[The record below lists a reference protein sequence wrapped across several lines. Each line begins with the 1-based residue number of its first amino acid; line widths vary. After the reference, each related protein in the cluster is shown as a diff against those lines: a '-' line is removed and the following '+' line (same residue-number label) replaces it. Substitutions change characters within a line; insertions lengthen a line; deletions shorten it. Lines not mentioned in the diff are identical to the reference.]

1 MARPHKLTKYSQEEV
16 RQKVVEL
23 GGLKPAAQFYGVA
36 TSTVGIKVGNFCRLG
51 VKPNHIKE
59 IKELS
64 TGHTMKSVGEILGYT
79 RGQIY
84 WAAKSHG
91 IEFKMAGKPR
101 SNSRLS
107 QQQMDNMDLIV
118 KNFDSVMDCAK
129 AHNVCSR
136 TIDKHI
142 QLSKRKRE
150 AAHSN
155 NQAG

>member
-1 MARPHKLTKYSQEEV
+1 MARPYKLASYSQEEV
-16 RQKVVEL
+16 RQKVLEL
-23 GGLKPAAQFYGVA
+23 GGLKPAAEFYGVA
-36 TSTVGIKVGNFCRLG
+36 PSTVGIKVGNFCRLG

-59 IKELS
+59 IKELAP
-64 TGHTMKSVGEILGYT
+64 GHTMKSVGEILGYT

-107 QQQMDNMDLIV
+107 QQQMNNMDLIV
-118 KNFDSVMDCAK
+118 RNFDSVLDCAK

-142 QLSKRKRE
+142 RLSKEKRE
-150 AAHSN
+150 ASHSSN
-155 NQAG
+155 